1 MNKLHITLLFTF
13 LFSCFAMSAKDEIVG
28 YGVDNFQDGVDLF
41 VYYPITKDNDGY
53 WVWVEYTYT
62 TSDARKWHASTQ
74 TVIWSEKRLIVYSHN
89 WRKSAVAS
97 NISYDKDGRVVERY
111 DFDLDFS
118 YIVPGSVGEVEMKH
132 FRSIYN
138 KLQKRK

>member
-13 LFSCFAMSAKDEIVG
+13 LLSCFAFPTKAKTDYYIVE
-28 YGVDNFQDGVDLF
+28 DFHDGVDLC

-62 TSDARKWHASTQ
+62 TPDARKWHAPTQ

-89 WRKSAVAS
+89 WRKRAVAS
-97 NISYDKDGRVVERY
+97 NISYDKDGRFVERY

-118 YIVPGSVGEVEMKH
+118 YIVPGSVGEAEMKL
-132 FRSIYN
+132 FRSMYN
-138 KLQKRK
+138 KRQKRK